1 MFDIRDELMK
11 LSFQF
16 SFRNPNAKDIYAT
29 WRAYADRVRDLNWKT
44 IQRMADLAKL
54 KQMIADYHEKMAEL
68 GEYPLSDDEDEFNE
82 VCFGFTSLCILNFIY
97 KAIIDFI

>member
-1 MFDIRDELMK
+1 MK

-16 SFRNPNAKDIYAT
+16 SFRNPHAKAIAET
-29 WRAYADRVRDLNWKT
+29 WRAYAERVGDYNWRA
-44 IQRMADLAKL
+44 IHRLADLKKL
-54 KQMIADYHEKMAEL
+54 KQMIEDYHAKMAEL
-68 GEYPLSDDEDEFNE
+68 GEYPLSDDEDEFNK